1 MRGAGERDRRSSKLR
16 QGPIGQTW
24 EQHLWKFAKK
34 GPAVLLG
41 TAGLKRAHR
50 NRIWEEYPSNRMR
63 RENNKT
69 FHHQE

>member
-1 MRGAGERDRRSSKLR
+1 MPQWPLASPG
-16 QGPIGQTW
+16 
-24 EQHLWKFAKK
+24 KK

-63 RENNKT
+63 RENNAWT
-69 FHHQE
+69 NHLSVRNS